1 MTMTAKNKKEA
12 LLQAAKEL
20 FGECGY
26 VETTFKKI
34 SDRAGVALG
43 LLTHHYGNK
52 EKLFLASGLDV
63 LEHFLVKLR
72 QATADA
78 ACGYDAV
85 MHFCKAYLDFSVDK
99 DSNWLVLVRCS
110 PYSDMK
116 TKTDREQMDSMFA
129 QVHRELEEQIQRG
142 ISFSCKGEGEGC
154 QNCERNSRELALAF
168 MDKLPDIRHKL
179 AGDAQAGYEGDPAAT
194 SPGETIFCYP
204 SMYTMVH
211 HRIAHELYLMKVPML
226 PRMMT
231 EYAHSLTGIDIHPG
245 ATIGPYFFIDHG
257 TGVVIGETTV
267 IGEHV
272 KLYQGVTL
280 GAKSFAVK
288 ADGTLVKGNKRH
300 PNIGNNVVI
309 YAGATILGGD
319 TYIGDNCVIGGNVWL
334 THSVEPGK
342 RVLTA
347 REQTEFVT
355 TDI

>member
-1 MTMTAKNKKEA
+1 MTNYTHLRSQMIR
-12 LLQAAKEL
+12 LLEL
-20 FGECGY
+20 LRSILY
-26 VETTFKKI
+26 P
-34 SDRAGVALG
+34 
-43 LLTHHYGNK
+43 
-52 EKLFLASGLDV
+52 DV
-63 LEHFLVKLR
+63 F
-72 QATADA
+72 D
-78 ACGYDAV
+78 
-85 MHFCKAYLDFSVDK
+85 
-99 DSNWLVLVRCS
+99 
-110 PYSDMK
+110 
-116 TKTDREQMDSMFA
+116 
-129 QVHRELEEQIQRG
+129 ELEE
-142 ISFSCKGEGEGC
+142 EHTAADLETM
-154 QNCERNSRELALAF
+154 SRQQLLEVLRRVYQEPPKYEDVADALFA
-168 MDKLPDIRHKL
+168 KLPAIRETLETDI
-179 AGDAQAGYEGDPAAT
+179 QAGYEGDPAAT
-194 SPGETIFCYP
+194 CPEEVMLAYPAFEAISIF
-204 SMYTMVH
+204 
-211 HRIAHELYLMKVPML
+211 RIAHELYLLKVPML

-245 ATIGPYFFIDHG
+245 ATVGPYFFIDHG

-300 PNIGNNVVI
+300 PNIGNNVVL